1 MHRRFARWRVV
12 APLLIVGLS
21 LSACVTKPTQ
31 QAEPHWVRR
40 GEGVFWDV
48 AALYAVGMSGVG
60 DIPTEARPAKVLKQE
75 ADQHARAQIATTLV
89 TYVDQ
94 LLPNAA
100 ALETAFGAGDAAL
113 SKDVVQAIH
122 AAVLSEGIVVQRW
135 IDPFSQA
142 VYSLL
147 RIDRRRIVGAM
158 TTGQRDEADR
168 RRVAAQ
174 ADATFERLRRQGAP
188 WR

>member
-1 MHRRFARWRVV
+1 MHRRFARWRAVV
-12 APLLIVGLS
+12 PLLVVGLS
-21 LSACVTKPTQ
+21 LSACVTQPTQ

-75 ADQHARAQIATTLV
+75 ADQHARAQVTTTLV
-89 TYVDQ
+89 TYVDHLFQ
-94 LLPNAA
+94 DA
-100 ALETAFGAGDAAL
+100 AFGSNDAAESEDEL
-113 SKDVVQAIH
+113 RAIH
-122 AAVLSEGIVVQRW
+122 AAIFPEGTIVHRW
-135 IDPFSQA
+135 IDPFSGEA
-142 VYSLL
+142 YSLF
-147 RIDRRRIVGAM
+147 RIDRRWIVGAM

-174 ADATFERLRRQGAP
+174 ADAVFERLRRQGTP